1 MEVRYNFCEG
11 IKRVKKYLENSME
24 QGKTYMFED
33 IKRCDDIDQLKDAIR
48 DYELTERRI
57 EQAIE
62 CLDDAGSISE
72 VLRAV
77 EDTTLGGL
85 DETVIGLLFNFDI
98 TVL

>member
-1 MEVRYNFCEG
+1 
-11 IKRVKKYLENSME
+11 
-24 QGKTYMFED
+24 
-33 IKRCDDIDQLKDAIR
+33 LKQVLVE
-48 DYELTERRI
+48 YELTERRI

-77 EDTTLGGL
+77 EDTTLSGL
-85 DETVIGLLFNFDI
+85 DETVIGLLFNVDI